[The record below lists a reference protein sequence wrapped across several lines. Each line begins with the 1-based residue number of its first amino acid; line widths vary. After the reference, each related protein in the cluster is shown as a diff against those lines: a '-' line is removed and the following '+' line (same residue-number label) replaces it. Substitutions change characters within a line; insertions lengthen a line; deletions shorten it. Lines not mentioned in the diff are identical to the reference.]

1 MRTRESAISPMR
13 NAWRI
18 APLIAL
24 CAAAGAAQPQGPS
37 VRVASDQRIELM
49 AIVFRLAGGGFDQ
62 NNYVQYDSAVRRHF
76 EPFRAHEAIT
86 LARELH
92 EKRDVG
98 FSTVMSLA
106 IAFEPLPGL
115 ELRVDPDSVLG
126 PRVPSP
132 EIQRFAAAFQRF
144 ARESHAARFFAEQRV
159 RLDSAAAH
167 LGAPVYQANAF
178 EWIARFFGVPSDR
191 DFVVAPLLANSQ
203 GNYGPCVRPRGGRL
217 ECWQILGHSRTDSS
231 GFAIWG
237 DESVGTLVHEI
248 SHSYANP
255 LGDARASVFGPALRR
270 VQEAFVDQMAA
281 QAYTSWQSVLNESL
295 VRATVARFFADRGT
309 PEQMSEYLAD
319 QRGRGWLWLPE
330 LAERFALYER
340 DRAAYPTLEAFM
352 PRIVA
357 YYDSLPDRIPALK
370 QAYDA
375 GRPRVV
381 STSLP
386 VGEVAVLDPDVRE
399 IVVRFDRPV
408 RPHRFAVVPLFV
420 NGRPN
425 GTQVPAPPVT
435 GLTLDSAGTTA
446 RLSITLEPGREY
458 AFQLN
463 TPHGHGFR
471 TPDGIPLAPY
481 VIRIRARQR

>member
-1 MRTRESAISPMR
+1 MERAINPMR
-13 NAWRI
+13 YARHLALVLALCTAVGAAQSQTSSVRI
-18 APLIAL
+18 APD
-24 CAAAGAAQPQGPS
+24 P
-37 VRVASDQRIELM
+37 RIELM
-49 AIVFRLAGGGFDQ
+49 AIVFRFAGGGFDQ

-86 LARELH
+86 RARELH
-92 EKRDVG
+92 DKRDVG

-115 ELRVDPDSVLG
+115 GLRVDPDSVLG
-126 PRVPSP
+126 RRVPGP
-132 EIQRFAAAFQRF
+132 EIERFAAALQRF
-144 ARESHAARFFAEQRV
+144 VRESHAEQFFAEQRS

-167 LGAPVYQANAF
+167 LGAPVRKANAF
-178 EWIARFFGVPSDR
+178 EWIGRFFGVPSDR

-231 GFAIWG
+231 GFAVWG

-255 LGDARASVFGPALRR
+255 LGDARAAAFEPALRR
-270 VQEAFVDQMAA
+270 VQEAFADQMAA
-281 QAYTSWQSVLNESL
+281 QAYTSWRSVLNESL

-309 PEQMSEYLAD
+309 PDQLREYLAD
-319 QRGRGWLWLPE
+319 ERGRGWLWLPE
-330 LAERFALYER
+330 LAERFAVYQR

-352 PRIVA
+352 PRVVA
-357 YYDSLPDRIPALK
+357 YFDSLPARIPALE

-386 VGEVAVLDPDVRE
+386 PGDTAVLAADVRE
-399 IVVRFDRPV
+399 IVIRFDRPV

-435 GLTLDSAGTTA
+435 GVALDSAGTTA
-446 RLSITLEPGREY
+446 RLTIALEPGREY

-463 TPHGHGFR
+463 TPHGYGFR
-471 TPDGIPLAPY
+471 TPEGIPLAPY
-481 VIRIRARQR
+481 VIRIRARER